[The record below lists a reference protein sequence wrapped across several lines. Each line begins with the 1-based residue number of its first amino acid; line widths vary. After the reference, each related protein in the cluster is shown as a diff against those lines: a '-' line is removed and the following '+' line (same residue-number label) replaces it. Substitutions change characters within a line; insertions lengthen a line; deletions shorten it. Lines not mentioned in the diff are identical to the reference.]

1 MCGGAQILD
10 YVSVEDADIDV
21 VDSEHLW
28 ISKQYWLEA
37 LWELRLRVGRLRQWV
52 DVMNFTS

>member
-21 VDSEHLW
+21 VDTEHLW

-52 DVMNFTS
+52 DVMDFTS

>member
-21 VDSEHLW
+21 VDTEHLW

>member
-37 LWELRLRVGRLRQWV
+37 LWELRLRIGWLRQRV
-52 DVMNFTS
+52 DVMDFTS